1 MKSATKKVLLSDQEN
16 RLVHIMQ
23 LLGDSTRYK
32 IFKLL
37 MSEQELC
44 VSDIAHRLDISVSAV
59 SQHFKSFE
67 MMGLVGKERMG
78 QKICYSV
85 KADDEVIKTLAKI
98 TK

>member
-16 RLVHIMQ
+16 RLVHIMR